1 MIRGM
6 RAAAF
11 LAAML
16 LASPAGAQT
25 TSLDLGDRR
34 LDAIDDPVK
43 IEFRSGGTAPGIERI
58 GQAVEKVGV
67 RLDWEVASK
76 GTGLWELTREVA
88 GKHRAKVALLC
99 DAAGCAISYVDSFNL
114 RYRDRKQSGALVRAI
129 HQNYNLWIHEL
140 ANGLARAVGG
150 PARITYGFAP
160 LADLAAVPHVRDNG
174 REAYQN
180 FLRRPKPRA
189 FAVAENG
196 AWGWS
201 APAEGTYAATRYF
214 DSVRRA
220 MERCEIRGAG
230 TCRLYAVDDRVVWD
244 PAHP

>member
-6 RAAAF
+6 RIPAL
-11 LAAML
+11 LAAL
-16 LASPAGAQT
+16 TLSSSAIAQT

-43 IEFRSGGTAPGIERI
+43 IEFRSGGAPPGIERI

-67 RLDWEVASK
+67 RLDWEVTPK
-76 GTGLWELTREVA
+76 GAGLWELTREVA

-99 DAAGCAISYVDSFNL
+99 DAAGCAINYVGSFNL

-140 ANGLARAVGG
+140 ANGLVRAVGG

-160 LADLAAVPHVRDNG
+160 LADVEAVPHVRDNG
-174 REAYQN
+174 RDAYRN
-180 FLRRPKPRA
+180 FLARPKPRA
-189 FAVAENG
+189 FAIAENG
-196 AWGWS
+196 AWGAA
-201 APAEGTYAATRYF
+201 APAEGTYAATRFF
-214 DSVRRA
+214 DSVKRA